1 MSTTST
7 TISTTRHT
15 TAQVQGRARRIV
27 RSASASATVATLCLG
42 IVACSGDGGEGTY
55 SAVDGTSAATVTM
68 TTTVTE
74 TMVPEHSAVPEPDP
88 ETEPAPELDPVP
100 EPCSLESLHRTEG
113 MEALDVLIYCD
124 GAWMRAGQWQTDHLR
139 NLAWTGDMWVE
150 YLPDD
155 TTPGTG
161 YPCYDAGR
169 LEQDGVPPALRDQL
183 TLCE

>member
-1 MSTTST
+1 MSTT
-7 TISTTRHT
+7 STTRHT
-15 TAQVQGRARRIV
+15 TAQVQGRTRRIV

-55 SAVDGTSAATVTM
+55 SAVDGTTTATVTV
-68 TTTVTE
+68 TSTVTE
-74 TMVPEHSAVPEPDP
+74 TTVPDHSAVPDP
-88 ETEPAPELDPVP
+88 EPDPVP

-139 NLAWTGDMWVE
+139 NLVWTGDMWVE

>member
-1 MSTTST
+1 MSTT
-7 TISTTRHT
+7 STTRHT
-15 TAQVQGRARRIV
+15 TAQVQGRTRRIV

-55 SAVDGTSAATVTM
+55 SAVDGTTTATVTV
-68 TTTVTE
+68 TSTVTE
-74 TMVPEHSAVPEPDP
+74 TTVPDHSAVPEPAPEPDP
-88 ETEPAPELDPVP
+88 EPDPVP

-139 NLAWTGDMWVE
+139 NLVWTGDMWVE

>member
-7 TISTTRHT
+7 IISTTRHT
-15 TAQVQGRARRIV
+15 TAQVQGRACRIV

-55 SAVDGTSAATVTM
+55 SALDGTSAATVTM

-74 TMVPEHSAVPEPDP
+74 TMVPEHSAAPESETEPDP
-88 ETEPAPELDPVP
+88 EPDPVP

>member
-1 MSTTST
+1 MSTT
-7 TISTTRHT
+7 STTRHT
-15 TAQVQGRARRIV
+15 TAQVQGRTRRIV
-27 RSASASATVATLCLG
+27 RSASASATVVTLCLG

-55 SAVDGTSAATVTM
+55 SAVDGTTTATVTV
-68 TTTVTE
+68 TSTVTE
-74 TMVPEHSAVPEPDP
+74 TTVPDHSAVPAPEPDP
-88 ETEPAPELDPVP
+88 EPDPVP

-139 NLAWTGDMWVE
+139 NLVWTGDMWVE